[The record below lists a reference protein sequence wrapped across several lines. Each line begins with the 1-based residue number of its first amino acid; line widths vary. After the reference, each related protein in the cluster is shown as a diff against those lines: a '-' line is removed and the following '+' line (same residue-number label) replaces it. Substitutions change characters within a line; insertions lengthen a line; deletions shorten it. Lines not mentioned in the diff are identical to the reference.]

1 MQRPRLSLAN
11 RGYNSQTSAVIA
23 LAQDLG
29 AVLQTACAPAPAPE
43 QAPANSVSL
52 ALADVVDEQL
62 QHRCLLLTGVCLLTR
77 LV

>member
-11 RGYNSQTSAVIA
+11 SGYNSQTSAVIA

-29 AVLQTACAPAPAPE
+29 AVLPTPGAPAPAPE
-43 QAPANSVSL
+43 QAPANTVSL

-62 QHRCLLLTGVCLLTR
+62 QHRCLLLIGVCLLTC